1 MLFLLLI
8 LRVRGAGDEGLVLLV
23 KVCSGNT
30 LYIGESESV
39 YMYMHISNVHA
50 FNDFIWEIPRDAS

>member
-50 FNDFIWEIPRDAS
+50 FNDFI